1 MCSLKCLLDIKMEM
15 SSRLEVNISRD
26 FGERF
31 KLEINWKVKTCHYL
45 DGIKSHPWDW
55 MRLSRQQV
63 YK

>member
-1 MCSLKCLLDIKMEM
+1 MEM
-15 SSRLEVNISRD
+15 SCRLEVKISRD

-31 KLEINWKVKTCHYL
+31 KLERNWKVKTCHSL
-45 DGIKSHPWDW
+45 DGTKSHPWDW